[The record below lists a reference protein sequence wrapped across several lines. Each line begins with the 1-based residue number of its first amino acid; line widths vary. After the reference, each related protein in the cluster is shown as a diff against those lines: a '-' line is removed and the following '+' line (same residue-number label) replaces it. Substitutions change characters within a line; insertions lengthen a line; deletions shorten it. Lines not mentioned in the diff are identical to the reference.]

1 MRRQTS
7 IALLSVFIVV
17 GTLSSVDAQD
27 DGCVTDDC
35 HATIGTARWVHGPV
49 GVGACTV
56 CHNRVDNKDH
66 EFQFAMEKEELCFA
80 CHEDNRDMMQENH
93 LHTPVA
99 SGECTGCH
107 DPHQSEYRFSLKD
120 ETKQLCFN
128 CHDTAMFAGEHV
140 HGPVAVGD
148 CNACHDPHASP
159 HRMQLVAAPE
169 VVCYQCHNERSDI
182 QDRRHPHPPVQEDCR
197 NCHEPHAS
205 PSKFLLAEQSP
216 ALCLECHEDI
226 AESMHAEI
234 THDPVSNGSCGE
246 CHDVHGSEHP
256 MLLPAP
262 MTEVCYRCHPEFE
275 EYIAQQDFRHGPIQE
290 DDCIACHD
298 PHGSAYHRIL
308 KKYFPEEFYVGY
320 REENYAMCF
329 ECHNRQIAMEEETE
343 TLTDFRD
350 EKINLHYVHVN
361 KIEKGRSCRACHQV
375 HASSQAKHIRISVPY
390 GSMKWELP
398 VKFTKT
404 ENGGSCEVGCH
415 SPKDYS
421 R

>member
-1 MRRQTS
+1 
-7 IALLSVFIVV
+7 
-17 GTLSSVDAQD
+17 
-27 DGCVTDDC
+27 
-35 HATIGTARWVHGPV
+35 
-49 GVGACTV
+49 
-56 CHNRVDNKDH
+56 
-66 EFQFAMEKEELCFA
+66 MEKAELCFA

-99 SGECTGCH
+99 GGECTGCH
-107 DPHQSEYRFSLKD
+107 DPHQSEHRFTLKD

-128 CHDTAMFAGEHV
+128 CHDTALFAGEHV

-159 HRMQLVAAPE
+159 HRKQLVAAPE
-169 VVCYQCHNERSDI
+169 VVCYECHSERSDI
-182 QDRRHPHPPVQEDCR
+182 SDRRHPHAPVEEDCR

-205 PSKFLLAEQSP
+205 PSKFLLAAQSP
-216 ALCLECHEDI
+216 TLCFECHDDI
-226 AESMHAEI
+226 AESLQANI
-234 THDPVSNGSCGE
+234 KHDPVSNGSCGE

-262 MTEVCYRCHPEFE
+262 MTEVCYQCHPEFA

-298 PHGSAYHRIL
+298 PHGSAYHCIL
-308 KKYFPEEFYVGY
+308 KKYFPEDFYVGY

-329 ECHNRQIAMEEETE
+329 ECHNHQIAMEEETE

-350 EKINLHYVHVN
+350 DKTNLHYVHVN
-361 KIEKGRSCRACHQV
+361 KMEKGRSCRACHQV

-415 SPKDYS
+415 SPKDYN